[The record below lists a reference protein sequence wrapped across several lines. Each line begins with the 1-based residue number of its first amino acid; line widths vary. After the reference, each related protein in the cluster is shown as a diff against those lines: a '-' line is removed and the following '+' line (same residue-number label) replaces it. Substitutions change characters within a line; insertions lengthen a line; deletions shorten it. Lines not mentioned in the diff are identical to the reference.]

1 MRQLL
6 ETLRIDVSAAF
17 RGGTPCCRLRDRLR
31 DRLRGRFGLPTL
43 SMRAALACVEK
54 MVWIFGPFESLL
66 SRN

>member
-17 RGGTPCCRLRDRLR
+17 RGGTPCCRLR